1 MPAVYALA
9 QRAALHEP
17 LREQANLDAK
27 TGLLR
32 FEAWR
37 QMAVVQ
43 AARCS
48 ARQRPWSL
56 LFADLDHFKQH
67 NDTWGH
73 VAGDAALAAVADALR
88 TQLRPRDLLGRFG
101 GEEFC
106 VLLPDTPRLE
116 ALEIAER
123 LRRSVATLTLREP
136 GASVTISIGVAS
148 VDDMCDTA
156 EFAEVLVAGD
166 RAMMDAKAAGRNTV
180 RAQKFPARS
189 RSAA

>member
-1 MPAVYALA
+1 
-9 QRAALHEP
+9 
-17 LREQANLDAK
+17 
-27 TGLLR
+27 
-32 FEAWR
+32 
-37 QMAVVQ
+37 
-43 AARCS
+43 
-48 ARQRPWSL
+48 
-56 LFADLDHFKQH
+56 
-67 NDTWGH
+67 
-73 VAGDAALAAVADALR
+73 
-88 TQLRPRDLLGRFG
+88 
-101 GEEFC
+101 